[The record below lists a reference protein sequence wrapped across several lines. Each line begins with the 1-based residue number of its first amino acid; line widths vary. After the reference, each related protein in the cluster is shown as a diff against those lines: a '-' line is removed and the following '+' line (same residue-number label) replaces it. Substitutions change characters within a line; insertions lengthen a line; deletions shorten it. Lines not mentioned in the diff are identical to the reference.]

1 MAATEER
8 SGLREQK
15 LGGEDARGGKDKPE
29 GKRMGDDVGGRE
41 RGKERAEEEAD
52 GCVSG
57 NRVGRSGVVTVKEEV
72 PSANKIGLERGLLF
86 VYACNSIFL

>member
-8 SGLREQK
+8 SGLRSQK

-57 NRVGRSGVVTVKEEV
+57 NRVGRSGVVTIKEEV